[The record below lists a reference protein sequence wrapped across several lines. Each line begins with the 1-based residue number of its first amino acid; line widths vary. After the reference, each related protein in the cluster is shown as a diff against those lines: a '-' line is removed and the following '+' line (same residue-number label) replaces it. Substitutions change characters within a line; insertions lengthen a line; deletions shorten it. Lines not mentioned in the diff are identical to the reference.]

1 MKQHIIISFA
11 IACAV
16 ASHAAASEPLPR
28 PAPPKAEVRGAAG
41 NQIVYYWQFVRDARG
56 HSAYSDPVIVSN
68 APNVWSEQNT
78 VVLTPSPVTNATEYG
93 ILTTRIETPRELK
106 VEIGAKGDKTFYYW
120 TQTRNGR
127 TVWSP
132 VAGPVKVDGCADKPE
147 NKLTWSP
154 TGAEFYYLYRTET
167 PAMPMGWRNCVI
179 LTAKTAK
186 EESSWS
192 DKGLSPDSRIIRPA
206 GTASQKPEGTGR
218 YLVGTSKG
226 EAIVDQGQELQT
238 ALIYDLNTT
247 DPANRAFKPEIK
259 AFEPTTGDPAA
270 FVLHSENR
278 MVTPQYS
285 WDLVNGI
292 GILQRNIA
300 GGLNS
305 YQYEPGVHF
314 ETAKNTYNGIDIHQ
328 FNYTAGQKSPYLAF
342 MYNYGVGD
350 NVMFHGAINQEG
362 QNRDAGDEGSEFFSL
377 HMTRSLRV
385 NHLKVAAD
393 ARPGDLH
400 LRTEGDLGQIAAGRG
415 IVNLSQ
421 AYRAGSAHVAAGAIA
436 VGTNTQWTSEM
447 EGWFISFDADTVT
460 ANGSPVRQWY
470 RVREYLG
477 PTKLRLLGYTY
488 FRQDQY
494 QGQARTN
501 SPYLLCPYTEMADGD
516 AVANEGLRVAPLQC
530 AWKKG
535 DEIEVIAGP
544 HTTMGLGW
552 MEIGG
557 DFLPQDFVHGLNLVY
572 NGRNQNHSSGASVAA
587 YGWGAGLAC
596 HNTGS
601 GIELYN
607 AKVGMQAYKD
617 TPVLISCIRD
627 DPYRFQLSQ
636 DANGFVIE
644 DYANRRWVSLGADG
658 ITLYGKGTMKG
669 NERTRGASKFS
680 GDGQATQFKIQFTDA
695 YAAKPF
701 VVASANLPIGMG
713 VTETTKEGCT
723 VTFASPPAAGKDNIE
738 VTWMVQE

>member
-1 MKQHIIISFA
+1 LLLL
-11 IACAV
+11 
-16 ASHAAASEPLPR
+16 ASVSLAAPEPFPR
-28 PAPPKAEVRGAAG
+28 PDPPKAEVRGAAG

-68 APNVWSEQNT
+68 APNVLSEQNT

-132 VAGPVKVDGCADKPE
+132 VAGPVKVEGCADKPE

-154 TGAEFYYLYRTET
+154 TGAEFYYFYRTET
-167 PAMPMGWRNCVI
+167 PATPMGWRNCVI
-179 LTAKTAK
+179 LTAKPAK
-186 EESSWS
+186 EDSSWS

-206 GTASQKPEGTGR
+206 GTASQKPEGQGR

-238 ALIYDLNTT
+238 VFIYDMNTT
-247 DPANRAFKPEIK
+247 DPAYRQFKPEVR
-259 AFEPTTGDPAA
+259 AYEPSGDQGAYQ
-270 FVLHSENR
+270 FDSENR
-278 MVTPQYS
+278 MLSPKYS
-285 WDLVNGI
+285 WDHINTI
-292 GILQRNIA
+292 AIHQRNIA

-314 ETAKNTYNGIDIHQ
+314 ETAKNTYNAIDVQQ
-328 FNYTAGQKSPYLAF
+328 FNYAAGQHSAYLGHMHNF
-342 MYNYGVGD
+342 GVGD
-350 NVMFHGAINQEG
+350 NLLIHAAMNQYG
-362 QNRDAGDEGSEFFSL
+362 QNRDAGDEGTEFFSL
-377 HMTRSLRV
+377 HMTRRLAV
-385 NHLKVAAD
+385 NHAKVATDGGA
-393 ARPGDLH
+393 GDLF

-415 IVNLSQ
+415 IVNLTQ
-421 AYRAGSAHVAAGAIA
+421 AYRAGRARVEAGAIA
-436 VGTNTQWTSEM
+436 VGTNTQWTAEM

-460 ANGSPVRQWY
+460 ANGGPVRQWY
-470 RVREYLG
+470 RVREYLS
-477 PTKLRLLGYTY
+477 PTKLRLLAYTY
-488 FRQDQY
+488 FRMDEY
-494 QGQARTN
+494 KGNARADG
-501 SPYLLCPYTEMADGD
+501 PYLLCPYTEMADGD
-516 AVANEGLRVAPLQC
+516 AVTNDGLRVAPLQC

-544 HTTMGLGW
+544 HSTVRLGC
-552 MEIGG
+552 MEIQG
-557 DFLPQDFVHGLNLVY
+557 DFLPQDHVAGLAMFYGGKRPSNE
-572 NGRNQNHSSGASVAA
+572 GALQA
-587 YGWGAGLAC
+587 YGWSSALEVHRCG
-596 HNTGS
+596 
-601 GIELYN
+601 
-607 AKVGMQAYKD
+607 VGMALYYRTEVGMLAHKE
-617 TPVLISCIRD
+617 TPVLIQCIRD

-644 DYANRRWVSLGADG
+644 DHGNRRWVSLGANG
-658 ITLYGKGTMKG
+658 VTIHGKGTLKG
-669 NERTRGASKFS
+669 SERTRGVSKFS